1 MLEVWWTVAKE
12 VDQISKALLIH
23 PNHDAAYGKK

>member
-12 VDQISKALLIH
+12 VDQISKLLLIQLD
-23 PNHDAAYGKK
+23 HDAAYGKK

>member
-12 VDQISKALLIH
+12 VDQISKLLFIQLKL
-23 PNHDAAYGKK
+23 DAAYGKK